1 MAPRPPVGRRM
12 PSRLRA
18 AAALLTVLATAASG
32 TAGYT
37 VRDGETLSGI
47 AARNGVSVSAIAA
60 ANRISDVDF
69 ILAGAVLR
77 MPSAATGGGRTPAS
91 AIHTVR
97 AGQTLIGI
105 SQRYGVEM
113 RSIARANRL
122 RSYHLIYTGQRLRIP
137 GSAVARRVVAATPA
151 ATRADVE
158 AIIERTAARYG
169 FKPSFVKAVAHMES
183 GWNNRVVS
191 SAGAV
196 GIMQVLPSTGQFVGT
211 YLVGRKLDLSDPED
225 NVLAGVAFLSHLW
238 KLTGGDVDRVLA
250 GYYQGLRSVSQR
262 GMYSDTKRY
271 VAVVKALRARFE

>member
-137 GSAVARRVVAATPA
+137 GSAVARRVVAAT
-151 ATRADVE
+151 
-158 AIIERTAARYG
+158 
-169 FKPSFVKAVAHMES
+169 
-183 GWNNRVVS
+183 
-191 SAGAV
+191 
-196 GIMQVLPSTGQFVGT
+196 
-211 YLVGRKLDLSDPED
+211 
-225 NVLAGVAFLSHLW
+225 
-238 KLTGGDVDRVLA
+238 
-250 GYYQGLRSVSQR
+250 
-262 GMYSDTKRY
+262 
-271 VAVVKALRARFE
+271 